1 MECDWG
7 PACLCVV
14 SVVLFTNSTSGRGVL
29 YIQGDETVT
38 LCSLQELT
46 LWGGVLSGEKENKSR
61 QERILISRARVS
73 ESGGERERARDR

>member
-1 MECDWG
+1 MLVPC
-7 PACLCVV
+7 
-14 SVVLFTNSTSGRGVL
+14 GVL
-29 YIQGDETVT
+29 DIQGDETVT